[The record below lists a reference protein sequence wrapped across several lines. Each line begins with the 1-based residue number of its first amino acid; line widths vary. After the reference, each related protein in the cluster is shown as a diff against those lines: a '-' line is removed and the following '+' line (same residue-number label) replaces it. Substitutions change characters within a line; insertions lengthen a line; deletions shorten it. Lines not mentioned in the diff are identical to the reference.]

1 MDYIQFEQEK
11 KKIFLCDMRPAK
23 GARFSQIV
31 EKGVAKVLRSGKR
44 VVIIAPKK
52 WYAAGVICQDC
63 GVIPMCDHCS
73 APIAYHKDHAGQ
85 FIGLCHVCKK
95 QYPNL
100 GACPHCHGYALQ
112 AYGIGVQQVAERVE
126 STFGVQAGIIQREVA
141 NSPRKVTALLHQ
153 LAQQQVVVGTSLLQM
168 PAKTVDAS
176 LVVVL
181 SADQG
186 LFIPDRQANRQTFC
200 NLHTMIQAY
209 DAQTF
214 LLQTYTPDHPV
225 LNFACKGDIA
235 GMRAEE
241 LAQRQS
247 WGYPP
252 YGELCVFHYKHEIEQ
267 RVYTTVNKLYQE
279 LLFLQQQQ
287 PARKDITITST
298 PPLIYKMYNKF
309 RYHLIIRGPVIREFV
324 SSSVDRLQVMK
335 RGFKVDREP
344 MQIV

>member
-1 MDYIQFEQEK
+1 MQ
-11 KKIFLCDMRPAK
+11 
-23 GARFSQIV
+23 
-31 EKGVAKVLRSGKR
+31 
-44 VVIIAPKK
+44 
-52 WYAAGVICQDC
+52 
-63 GVIPMCDHCS
+63 
-73 APIAYHKDHAGQ
+73 
-85 FIGLCHVCKK
+85 K

-214 LLQTYTPDHPV
+214 LLQTYTPEHPV

-247 WGYPP
+247 
-252 YGELCVFHYKHEIEQ
+252 
-267 RVYTTVNKLYQE
+267 
-279 LLFLQQQQ
+279 
-287 PARKDITITST
+287 
-298 PPLIYKMYNKF
+298 
-309 RYHLIIRGPVIREFV
+309 
-324 SSSVDRLQVMK
+324 
-335 RGFKVDREP
+335 
-344 MQIV
+344 